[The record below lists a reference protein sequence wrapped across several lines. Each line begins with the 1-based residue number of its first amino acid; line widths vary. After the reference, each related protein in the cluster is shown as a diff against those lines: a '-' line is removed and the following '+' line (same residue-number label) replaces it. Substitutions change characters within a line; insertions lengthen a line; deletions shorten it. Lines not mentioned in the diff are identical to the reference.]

1 MQQSP
6 RLQARDV
13 VPDRDRIFV
22 FVRGSVDDSI
32 NHWPML
38 IGKVR
43 AWLKYLLDKLFDQE
57 GSKRSRS
64 RRKRSSRESPSK
76 PFAADAAPGSGYVS
90 SRRSKLRNIAKAS
103 RIACESSGRCRGS
116 F

>member
-1 MQQSP
+1 M
-6 RLQARDV
+6 

-22 FVRGSVDDSI
+22 LVRGSVNNSI
-32 NHWPML
+32 DHWPMA

-57 GSKRSRS
+57 GSNRSKS
-64 RRKRSSRESPSK
+64 RRKRSSRESPSE
-76 PFAADAAPGSGYVS
+76 PLAAAVAAPGSGYVN
-90 SRRSKLRNIAKAS
+90 SRSSKLRNKSSAS
-103 RIACESSGRCRGS
+103 RIACEPSANCRGS